1 VLFAFVVFGSVSSV
15 LCQEIGWEGCLL
27 KLPILCPVGHKT
39 FTQSISLTFGRHY
52 CCGTVGKILGK
63 PFGWYALLSSVQ
75 QQSVDGNWAISS
87 NIYTVTLPATV
98 TLGGASGCGRA
109 SPLCFQG
116 HVVVAVGSRLA
127 AAAML

>member
-1 VLFAFVVFGSVSSV
+1 LDYFVLVLFAFVVFGSVSSV

-75 QQSVDGNWAISS
+75 QQSVDGNSGQSRVIS
-87 NIYTVTLPATV
+87 IL
-98 TLGGASGCGRA
+98 L
-109 SPLCFQG
+109 LCQQ
-116 HVVVAVGSRLA
+116 L
-127 AAAML
+127 